1 VPVEVPVI
9 IVEPPKPQ
17 PEPKPKPQEFKDGKK
32 VISKNTIIVINNSS
46 KKLRKIITK
55 GA

>member
-1 VPVEVPVI
+1 VPVI

-17 PEPKPKPQEFKDGKK
+17 PEPKPKPKPQEFKDGKK